1 MKLVTFSTPEFPKPH
16 LGLVQN
22 DEVLD
27 VNLAGRALQLTI
39 PDSMLALI
47 EQYEQGQKTLQELLA
62 KANNRPFS
70 QVKTFT
76 DVGAAHRLQEVKVY
90 APIPQPRK
98 NVMCMALNY
107 AEHAKETADIRE
119 RATTAPPTIP
129 ILFTKATTT
138 INGPYD
144 PFVIDPTV
152 SNEIDW
158 EVELGVIIGKGG
170 RHISEADALSHIF
183 GYTVINDITAR
194 DLQTRHKQFFL
205 GKSLD
210 GSCPIGPYIVTADE
224 IADPQK
230 LALRLCVNGETKQ
243 DSNTSEMV
251 FSIPT
256 IIATLS
262 AVLTLEPGDIIA
274 TGTPSGVGFSR
285 NPPEFLKPN
294 DIVECEVE
302 GIGVLRTPIRSV
314 HK

>member
-1 MKLVTFSTPEFPKPH
+1 MKLVTFSTDELPRPH
-16 LGLVQN
+16 LGLFQN

-27 VNLAGRALQLTI
+27 VDLAGRALQLTV
-39 PDSMLALI
+39 PDQMLALI
-47 EQYEQGQKTLQELLA
+47 EQYEQGQKTLQALLE
-62 KANNRPFS
+62 KANGRPFS

-76 DVGAAHRLQEVKVY
+76 DVGAVHSLQAVKLH

-107 AEHAKETADIRE
+107 AEHAQETASIRE
-119 RATTAPPTIP
+119 RPTTAAPEIP
-129 ILFTKATTT
+129 ILFTKATTS

-144 PFVIDPTV
+144 PFVIDPSV

-158 EVELGVIIGKGG
+158 EVELGIIIGKEGK
-170 RHISEADALSHIF
+170 HIREEDALSHIF

-210 GSCPIGPYIVTADE
+210 GSCPIGPCIVTTDE

-230 LALRLCVNGETKQ
+230 LALRLRVNGETKQ
-243 DSNTSEMV
+243 DSNTSAMV

-262 AVLTLEPGDIIA
+262 RGMTLEAGDIIA

-285 NPPEFLKPN
+285 TPPEFLKAG
-294 DIVECEVE
+294 DIVEAEVE
-302 GIGVLRTPIRSV
+302 GIGTLKNPITS
-314 HK
+314 K

>member
-1 MKLVTFSTPEFPKPH
+1 MKLVTFSTTNIPKPH

-27 VNLAGRALQLTI
+27 VDLAGRALQQQV
-39 PDSMLALI
+39 PDQMLALI
-47 EQYEQGQKTLQELLA
+47 EQSGQGQNALQPLLA
-62 KANNRPFS
+62 KANGRPFS

-76 DVGAAHRLQEVKVY
+76 DVGAVHTLQEVKLH

-98 NVMCMALNY
+98 NVMCMAVNY
-107 AEHAKETADIRE
+107 AEHAKESAGMGGQ
-119 RATTAPPTIP
+119 TAPPEIP

-138 INGPYD
+138 INAPD
-144 PFVIDPTV
+144 APFVIDPNV
-152 SNEIDW
+152 STKIDW
-158 EVELGVIIGKGG
+158 EVELGVVIGKSGKNI
-170 RHISEADALSHIF
+170 RAEDALSHVF

-194 DLQTRHKQFFL
+194 DLQSRHKQFFK

-210 GSCPIGPYIVTADE
+210 GSCPIGPVVVTADE

-230 LALRLCVNGETKQ
+230 LALHLRVNGETKQ

-251 FSIPT
+251 FGIPT

-262 AVLTLEPGDIIA
+262 AGMTLEAGDIIA

-285 NPPEFLKPN
+285 TPPEFLKAG
-294 DIVECEVE
+294 DMVEAEVE
-302 GIGVLRTPIRSV
+302 GIGILRTPIQ
-314 HK
+314 

>member
-1 MKLVTFSTPEFPKPH
+1 MKLVTFSTPELPRPH

-27 VNLAGRALQLTI
+27 VDLAGRALQLTV
-39 PDSMLALI
+39 PDQMLELI
-47 EQYEQGQKTLQELLA
+47 EQYEQSPLQALLA

-76 DVGAAHRLQEVKVY
+76 DAGAVHAIHEVKLH

-98 NVMCMALNY
+98 NVICMAVNY
-107 AEHAKETADIRE
+107 AEHAKETASIRE
-119 RATTAPPTIP
+119 RATSAPPTSP
-129 ILFTKATTT
+129 ILFTKAITT

-144 PFVIDPTV
+144 PFVIDASV
-152 SNEIDW
+152 STEIDW

-170 RHISEADALSHIF
+170 KHISEADALSHIF

-194 DLQTRHKQFFL
+194 DLQARHKQFFL

-224 IADPQK
+224 VADPQK
-230 LALRLCVNGETKQ
+230 LALRLRVNGETKQ

-262 AVLTLEPGDIIA
+262 AVMTLEPGDIIA

-285 NPPEFLKPN
+285 TPPEFLKPN

-302 GIGVLRTPIRSV
+302 GLGTLRTPIVSIQ
-314 HK
+314 K

>member
-1 MKLVTFSTPEFPKPH
+1 MKLVTFSTQELPEPH

-27 VNLAGRALQLTI
+27 VDLAGRVLQLPA

-47 EQYEQGQKTLQELLA
+47 ELQEQGQQTLQAILT

-76 DVGAAHRLQEVKVY
+76 EVGAVSSIQGVTLH
-90 APIPQPRK
+90 APIPQPRR
-98 NVMCMALNY
+98 NVICMAVNY
-107 AEHAKETADIRE
+107 AEHAKETANIRE
-119 RATTAPPTIP
+119 RPTTAPPTSP

-138 INGPYD
+138 INDPEK
-144 PFVIDPTV
+144 PFVIEPSV

-183 GYTVINDITAR
+183 GYTIINDITAR
-194 DLQTRHKQFFL
+194 DLQARHKQFFL

-230 LALRLCVNGETKQ
+230 LPLRLRVNG
-243 DSNTSEMV
+243 
-251 FSIPT
+251 
-256 IIATLS
+256 A
-262 AVLTLEPGDIIA
+262 AVLTLQAGDIIA

-285 NPPEFLKPN
+285 TPPEFLKPN
-294 DIVECEVE
+294 DIVECEIE
-302 GIGVLRTPIRSV
+302 GLGLLRTPIRG
-314 HK
+314 K

>member
-1 MKLVTFSTPEFPKPH
+1 MKLVTFSTSELPRPH

-22 DEVLD
+22 NEVLD
-27 VNLAGRALQLTI
+27 VDLAGRALQLTV

-47 EQYEQGQKTLQELLA
+47 EQYEQGQQALQALLA

-76 DVGAAHRLQEVKVY
+76 DVGAVHTLQEVKLH

-98 NVMCMALNY
+98 NVICMAVNY
-107 AEHAKETADIRE
+107 AEHARETAGARD
-119 RATTAPPTIP
+119 RATAPPTSP

-138 INGPYD
+138 INDPD
-144 PFVIDPTV
+144 APFVIDPTV
-152 SNEIDW
+152 STEIDW

-170 RHISEADALSHIF
+170 KHISEADALSHIF
-183 GYTVINDITAR
+183 GYTIINDITAR
-194 DLQTRHKQFFL
+194 DLQARHKQFFL

-230 LALRLCVNGETKQ
+230 LSLRLRVNGETKQ

-262 AVLTLEPGDIIA
+262 AGMTLEAGDIIA
-274 TGTPSGVGFSR
+274 TGTPSGVGFTR
-285 NPPEFLKPN
+285 TPPEFLRPN
-294 DIVECEVE
+294 DIVECEIDGL
-302 GIGVLRTPIRSV
+302 GILRTPI
-314 HK
+314 K